1 MATGIRPA
9 GEFCWI
15 NMITPRPAEAQA
27 FFGPL
32 LGWAFPEIPGM
43 GHRIQVG
50 GHDIGGMFDQ
60 QAPNTPPGT
69 PAYIGVMIQVEN
81 CDATNARI
89 AELGGRAMPAFDI
102 LESGRMAVCFDPNGA
117 EFDTWQAKKMR
128 GTDVG
133 SDRHGAF
140 SWFET
145 LTSDTQRA
153 TEFYTQLFG
162 WTADVMPMP
171 GFDYTVLKR
180 DGVPV
185 AGLMGILPQMGAVKP
200 HWSTV
205 FTVDDCDLAARR
217 AAELGGVVTMPPADI
232 PNVGRFCNLVSP
244 QGVAFSVM
252 QYAR

>member
-27 FFGPL
+27 FFGAL
-32 LGWAFPEIPGM
+32 LGWTFPEMPGM
-43 GHRIQVG
+43 GHRIQVE

-60 QAPNTPPGT
+60 AAPNTPAGT

-89 AELGGRAMPAFDI
+89 VELGGKAMPAFDI

-128 GTDVG
+128 GSDVDG
-133 SDRHGAF
+133 ARHGAF

-153 TEFYTQLFG
+153 RSSISSFG
-162 WTADVMPMP
+162 WTAEDHAC
-171 GFDYTVLKR
+171 GRLHGLQAKR
-180 DGVPV
+180 SGGRPDGHPAEMRPV
-185 AGLMGILPQMGAVKP
+185 NRTGP
-200 HWSTV
+200 S
-205 FTVDDCDLAARR
+205 TVDDCDLAARR
-217 AAELGGVVTMPPADI
+217 AAELGGTVTMPPADI
-232 PNVGRFCNLVSP
+232 PHVGRFCNLVSP
-244 QGVAFSVM
+244 QGVAFSLM
-252 QYAR
+252 TYAR